1 MTAKIYHN
9 ARCGKSRE
17 AVTYLSEKGIPAE
30 IIEYMKDPLTYDALD
45 QLLQLLEMS
54 PIDVIRTQEPEW
66 KEHFAAHELEDE
78 ELIYAMIEYPKL
90 MQRPIVVIGG
100 KGLIARQVEVIATLL

>member
-45 QLLQLLEMS
+45 QLLQQGILL
-54 PIDVIRTQEPEW
+54 P
-66 KEHFAAHELEDE
+66 
-78 ELIYAMIEYPKL
+78 
-90 MQRPIVVIGG
+90 
-100 KGLIARQVEVIATLL
+100 